1 MSTSRAQ
8 SVTKG
13 LTKLDGNLYIDKNS
27 GDIFTVHGNW
37 LKTPL
42 VSIAGTELFDIFEE
56 SFGTEDGSKTR
67 KAIARSIMRSFKY
80 E

>member
-1 MSTSRAQ
+1 MKQ

-13 LTKLDGNLYIDKNS
+13 LTKLDGNLYIEKRT

-42 VSIAGTELFDIFEE
+42 VSIAGTELFDIFED

-67 KAIARSIMRSFKY
+67 IAIAKTIMKSFEY